1 MNMKQF
7 LSNQTVLYVTLGI
20 SAMSLISYVM
30 ARNTEAILFFL
41 LIGFVASHFSKN
53 MTVVMLS
60 ALLSTN
66 LIFGAKAAKALK
78 EGLTAKDDS
87 KEGAEDGDDE
97 DEDGDE
103 EGDDLMEDA
112 EKDVEHDKKAI
123 KKKMNEM
130 RSADKAQGNDKEHK
144 GKKKSADFSNLDDI
158 LENGMDNMDD
168 LVKKQENLEKMITS
182 LEPIIEKAGSL
193 LDKVNTTNVGGI
205 GDMMNKMTGFLGK
218 M

>member
-1 MNMKQF
+1 MKQF

-78 EGLTAKDDS
+78 EGLTAKDDAE
-87 KEGAEDGDDE
+87 EGNEE
-97 DEDGDE
+97 DE
-103 EGDDLMEDA
+103 EGDDEGDDLIDDV

-123 KKKMNEM
+123 KKKMKEM
-130 RSADKAQGNDKEHK
+130 RSADKAEGNDKEHK

>member
-1 MNMKQF
+1 MKQF

-78 EGLTAKDDS
+78 EGLTAKDGAED
-87 KEGAEDGDDE
+87 GAEDGDAE
-97 DEDGDE
+97 DE
-103 EGDDLMEDA
+103 EGDDEGDDLLEDA

-123 KKKMNEM
+123 KKKMKEM
-130 RSADKAQGNDKEHK
+130 RSADKAEGNDKEHK
-144 GKKKSADFSNLDDI
+144 GKKKSADFSNLDDL

>member
-1 MNMKQF
+1 MKQF

-78 EGLTAKDDS
+78 EGLTAKDD
-87 KEGAEDGDDE
+87 AEEGDDE
-97 DEDGDE
+97 DD
-103 EGDDLMEDA
+103 EGDDEGDDVMEDA
-112 EKDVEHDKKAI
+112 EKDVEHGEKAI
-123 KKKMNEM
+123 KKKMKEM
-130 RSADKAQGNDKEHK
+130 RSADKAEGNDKEHK